1 MSHEPTEASVWRVE
15 LAKELA
21 DRYSSRPGV
30 RMIVLGGSSSRGTAD
45 AYSDLDIVVYW
56 DEIDVDWL
64 ESVPL
69 GDLNCERK
77 WMSRMGD
84 ADVYIESYY
93 FGTLKVDF
101 GHITMD
107 LWKEEVDGVIEK
119 FDSDSGAQQS
129 LAGFMASIA
138 LHGEDEVAKWKER
151 VSNYPDG
158 LADRML
164 RENRRFY
171 VPGYLVN
178 QALDRGDIISYYDG
192 LTRMLKNLLG
202 LLAGLNRMYLSV
214 DEPRWAEYYIEQ
226 MEIKPVD
233 AWARMSS
240 VLTND
245 GPDAVAVLDGLIDDV
260 IELIAEHRPD
270 IDLTRTRLGRTL
282 AVEACESR
290 PDIRRNE

>member
-1 MSHEPTEASVWRVE
+1 MPHRPTDASLWRVE
-15 LAKELA
+15 LARELA
-21 DRYSSRPGV
+21 GHYSSRNGV

-45 AYSDLDIVVYW
+45 AFSDLDIIVYW

-64 ESVPL
+64 EAVPL
-69 GDLNCERK
+69 GELNGERK
-77 WMSRMGD
+77 WVSRMGD
-84 ADVYIESYY
+84 VDVYIESYY

-107 LWKEEVDGVIEK
+107 LWRQEVEGVLEK
-119 FDSDSGAQQS
+119 FDTDPGAQQS
-129 LAGFMASIA
+129 LAGFLGSVA
-138 LHGEDEVAKWKER
+138 LHGEELVEEWKER
-151 VSNYPDG
+151 VSDYPDG

-178 QALDRGDIISYYDG
+178 QALNRGDIISYYDG

-202 LLAGLNRMYLSV
+202 LLAGLNRVYMSV
-214 DEPRWAEYYIEQ
+214 DEPRWGEYYLEQ
-226 MEIKPVD
+226 MDIKPVD
-233 AWARMSS
+233 TWARMKA
-240 VLTND
+240 VLTAE
-245 GPDAVAVLDGLIDDV
+245 GPEAVAVLDGLIADV
-260 IELIAEHRPD
+260 IELIAQHRPD

-290 PDIRRNE
+290 PEIRRSE